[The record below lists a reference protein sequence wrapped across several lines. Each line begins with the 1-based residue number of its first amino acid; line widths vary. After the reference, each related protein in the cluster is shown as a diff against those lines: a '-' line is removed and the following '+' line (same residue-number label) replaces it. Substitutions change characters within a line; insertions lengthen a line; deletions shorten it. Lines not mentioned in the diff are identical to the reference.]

1 MASSI
6 IISLSYVHCRM
17 KASPSDLQTT
27 LSYESRFHF
36 MSANFLFCHSFKPF
50 PSRPRAHCEMDAT
63 QEVTMAFIT
72 ILKQINEAANH

>member
-1 MASSI
+1 
-6 IISLSYVHCRM
+6 
-17 KASPSDLQTT
+17 
-27 LSYESRFHF
+27 